1 MYLAAAFF
9 ANLFLFVSAVPL
21 RLLPSSSQSTLSGD
35 RPWRK
40 QDQIMC
46 CSELLRDLSSF
57 NKVISEHYVCCID
70 LFTLEDGV
78 RSQEGRTNSTYRSSL
93 PLCCVQKVPL
103 GDNLKGSSILL
114 ECGLASSSSQKDLQR
129 QTLQLID
136 SIPKKVSSNGDPL
149 EPGHSRTGVPS
160 LTSSRLFTT
169 SVQRREVFEMEP
181 Q

>member
-1 MYLAAAFF
+1 MRPLFCQSFPFRFCGPVAA
-9 ANLFLFVSAVPL
+9 
-21 RLLPSSSQSTLSGD
+21 SSQSTLSGD

-57 NKVISEHYVCCID
+57 NKVIFEHYVFSID
-70 LFTLEDGV
+70 LFILEDGV

-103 GDNLKGSSILL
+103 GDNLKGASILR
-114 ECGLASSSSQKDLQR
+114 ECGLASSSSSQKDLQR

-136 SIPKKVSSNGDPL
+136 SIPKKVSCNGDPL
-149 EPGHSRTGVPS
+149 EPGHSCTGVPS

>member
-1 MYLAAAFF
+1 M
-9 ANLFLFVSAVPL
+9 
-21 RLLPSSSQSTLSGD
+21 
-35 RPWRK
+35 
-40 QDQIMC
+40 
-46 CSELLRDLSSF
+46 
-57 NKVISEHYVCCID
+57 
-70 LFTLEDGV
+70 LEDRQAFKQHVGAPPPS
-78 RSQEGRTNSTYRSSL
+78 R
-93 PLCCVQKVPL
+93 VQKVTL
-103 GDNLKGSSILL
+103 GDNLKGASILR
-114 ECGLASSSSQKDLQR
+114 ECGLASSSSSSQKDLQR